1 MLKPH
6 PMQFECKG
14 QGTPVLMVHGL
25 GGTSNTFEPLMGRLG
40 DFMVLRPD
48 LPGCGRSATPDE
60 ALTIADM
67 ADSLLALLK
76 AQGLTKVHLVGHSM
90 GTLICQRMA
99 IAASAHIA
107 SLTLIGALTE
117 PNQAARTGLL
127 ARAATARSQG
137 MQDIADQIINAAL
150 APRTL
155 ADNRAAMAFVRESL
169 MRQCPEGYAKCC
181 EALAAAQLQDV
192 CKISAQTLLLTGD
205 CDPVAPVS
213 MAQQLCD
220 ALPNARLSVLTD
232 CGHWATL
239 EQPQACASALEAFV
253 RSHPI

>member
-1 MLKPH
+1 MI
-6 PMQFECKG
+6 
-14 QGTPVLMVHGL
+14 HGL
-25 GGTSNTFEPLMGRLG
+25 GGTSNTFQPLMGRLG

-60 ALTIADM
+60 ELTISDM
-67 ADSLLALLK
+67 ADSLLTLLK
-76 AQGLTKVHLVGHSM
+76 AQGLNRVHLVGHSM

-99 IAASAHIA
+99 ITAHECIA

-117 PNQAARTGLL
+117 PPQAARTGLL

-137 MQDIADQIINAAL
+137 MQGIADQIISTAL

-155 ADNRAAMAFVRESL
+155 SEKAAVVAFVRESL
-169 MRQCPEGYAKCC
+169 MRQYPEGYAKCC
-181 EALAAAQLQDV
+181 EALSAAQLQDV
-192 CKISAQTLLLTGD
+192 RKISAPTLLLTGD

-220 ALPNARLSVLTD
+220 ALPHASLSVLAD

-239 EQPQACASALEAFV
+239 EQPQACASALESFI
-253 RSHPI
+253 RRHPI

>member
-1 MLKPH
+1 MLVPH
-6 PMQFECKG
+6 PLQFECTG
-14 QGTPVLMVHGL
+14 QGAPVLMVHGL
-25 GGTSNTFEPLMGRLG
+25 GGTSNTFQPLMGRLG
-40 DFMVLRPD
+40 DLMVLRPD
-48 LPGCGRSATPDE
+48 LPGCGRSSTPNE
-60 ALTIADM
+60 ALTIADI
-67 ADSLLALLK
+67 ADSVLALLK
-76 AQGLTKVHLVGHSM
+76 AQGLTRVHLVGHSL
-90 GTLICQRMA
+90 GTLICQRLA
-99 IAASAHIA
+99 IGAPECVA

-117 PNQAARTGLL
+117 PPQAARSGLL

-137 MQDIADQIINAAL
+137 MQGIADQIIASAL

-155 ADNRAAMAFVRESL
+155 SEKSAVVAFVRESL

-181 EALAAAQLQDV
+181 EALSGAHLQDV
-192 CKISAQTLLLTGD
+192 RKISAPTLLLTGD

-220 ALPNARLSVLTD
+220 ALPHATLRVLAD

-239 EQPQACASALEAFV
+239 EQPQACASALEAFI